1 MAEGQRPPG
10 GGGGAP
16 APRVPKR
23 PLEEIRAELLMDH
36 DVREQARMLQLP
48 VEQYVEKIIDYA
60 MNPHK
65 PPQVQ
70 VIPDPILKAQDP
82 SIPTTADIKAHLE
95 KLASG
100 EIAISPA
107 HKRDGFEKTDRTR
120 DQGRYEEATGTAAK
134 ERKKGPEE
142 ASPEPADAPY
152 KLPGFD

>member
-1 MAEGQRPPG
+1 MSEGQKPPG

-16 APRVPKR
+16 EPRVPKR
-23 PLEEIRAELLMDH
+23 PIEEIRAELLKDH

-70 VIPDPILKAQDP
+70 IVPDPVLKAQDP
-82 SIPTTADIKAHLE
+82 STPTTAEIKTHLE

-107 HKRDGFEKTDRTR
+107 HKRDGFEKKDRAR
-120 DQGRYEEATGTAAK
+120 EQGRYEEATGTAAK
-134 ERKKGPEE
+134 GRKEAPES
-142 ASPEPADAPY
+142 APAEPTDTPY